1 LTETLLH
8 FVLQRLDQIE
18 CPVFF
23 HREFERF
30 SDEELRALRAEGILR
45 ETSRATEIPRPK
57 HLPPGGD
64 LIVRQTSKGMF
75 GVANEDDYFDP
86 IPLTEDDIR
95 QYDVSL
101 PKLAAAIRRDN
112 GISGS
117 GLENHDGLIPLGQKS
132 VEGIGSLNVY
142 FSIMN
147 ADQKDFLSRCQRLE
161 RSPRSQRIVML
172 TPRGVALSPEGRR
185 ILDASGIIVAAMD
198 NALDLRSFSI
208 DWIGILG
215 VVEFLMSEDHPKD
228 RRVFQKQGKTWLA
241 VYDGVPKSIGDSV
254 GMTYICRL
262 LQSGGQ
268 DIHAA
273 TLRGAGTGKDNP
285 IVLGSAGEVIGDRAR
300 REYRERITEI
310 DEDLAEAESNH
321 DLARK
326 DRLNEEREALIK
338 EITRSTGLH
347 GENREASSDRERAR
361 QSVSAAI
368 HRALKAIKKEH
379 EPLWQHLTNSLKIGE
394 FLSYQP
400 DQPTTW
406 TT

>member
-1 LTETLLH
+1 MTETLLH

-18 CPVFF
+18 CPFF
-23 HREFERF
+23 LHRELERF
-30 SDEELRALRAEGILR
+30 PDEELRALRAKGILR

-64 LIVRQTSKGMF
+64 LIVRQTSKGVF
-75 GVANEDDYFDP
+75 GVADEDDYFDP

-95 QYDVSL
+95 QYDISL

-142 FSIMN
+142 FSILN

-185 ILDASGIIVAAMD
+185 ILDASRIIVAAMD
-198 NALDLRSFSI
+198 SALDLGSFSI

-215 VVEFLMSEDHPKD
+215 VVESLMSEDHPKY

-273 TLRGAGTGKDNP
+273 TLRGAGISKDKT
-285 IVLGSAGEVIGDRAR
+285 IVLGSAGEVIDDRAR
-300 REYRERITEI
+300 REYKERITEI

-321 DLARK
+321 DFARK

-338 EITRSTGLH
+338 EIARSTGLH

>member
-1 LTETLLH
+1 MTETLLH

-285 IVLGSAGEVIGDRAR
+285 IVLGSAGEVIDDRAR

-347 GENREASSDRERAR
+347 GENREASSDRKRAR

>member
-1 LTETLLH
+1 MTETLLH

-18 CPVFF
+18 CPFF
-23 HREFERF
+23 LHRELERF
-30 SDEELRALRAEGILR
+30 PDEELRALRAKGILR
-45 ETSRATEIPRPK
+45 EPSRATEIPRPK

-64 LIVRQTSKGMF
+64 LIVRQTSKGVF
-75 GVANEDDYFDP
+75 GVADEDDYFDP

-95 QYDVSL
+95 QYDISL

-142 FSIMN
+142 FSILN

-185 ILDASGIIVAAMD
+185 ILDASRIIVAAMD
-198 NALDLRSFSI
+198 SALDLGSFSI

-215 VVEFLMSEDHPKD
+215 VVESLMSEDHPKY

-273 TLRGAGTGKDNP
+273 TLRGAGISKDKT
-285 IVLGSAGEVIGDRAR
+285 IVLGSAGEVIDDRAR
-300 REYRERITEI
+300 REYKERITEI

-321 DLARK
+321 DFARK

-338 EITRSTGLH
+338 EIARSTGLH

>member
-1 LTETLLH
+1 MTETLLH

>member
-1 LTETLLH
+1 
-8 FVLQRLDQIE
+8 
-18 CPVFF
+18 
-23 HREFERF
+23 
-30 SDEELRALRAEGILR
+30 
-45 ETSRATEIPRPK
+45 
-57 HLPPGGD
+57 
-64 LIVRQTSKGMF
+64 
-75 GVANEDDYFDP
+75 
-86 IPLTEDDIR
+86 
-95 QYDVSL
+95 
-101 PKLAAAIRRDN
+101 
-112 GISGS
+112 
-117 GLENHDGLIPLGQKS
+117 
-132 VEGIGSLNVY
+132 
-142 FSIMN
+142 
-147 ADQKDFLSRCQRLE
+147 
-161 RSPRSQRIVML
+161 ML

-285 IVLGSAGEVIGDRAR
+285 IVLGSAGEVIDDRAR

>member
-75 GVANEDDYFDP
+75 GVANEDNYFDP

-161 RSPRSQRIVML
+161 RSPRSQRIAML

-285 IVLGSAGEVIGDRAR
+285 IVLGSAGEVIDDRAR

>member
-285 IVLGSAGEVIGDRAR
+285 IVLGSAGEVIDDRAR